1 MKNYRPITVLSTE
14 DKVFE
19 QLLAS
24 QVTQYIKH
32 YMNNN
37 LTTYCKKNSC
47 QTTLLKLAEDWKRS
61 LDDKK

>member
-1 MKNYRPITVLSTE
+1 MKNYRPITVLKTE
-14 DKVFE
+14 EKVFE

-24 QVTQYIKH
+24 EVTQYIKH

-47 QTTLLKLAEDWKRS
+47 QTTLLKLAED
-61 LDDKK
+61 

>member
-37 LTTYCKKNSC
+37 LTTYYKKNSC